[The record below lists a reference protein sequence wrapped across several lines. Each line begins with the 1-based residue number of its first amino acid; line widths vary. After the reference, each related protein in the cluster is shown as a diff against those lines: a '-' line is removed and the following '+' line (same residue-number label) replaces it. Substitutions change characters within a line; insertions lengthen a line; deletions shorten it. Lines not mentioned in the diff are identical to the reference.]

1 MKSFK
6 ISLNDVTL
14 VKEFVNLTG
23 KIVGDVTLKS
33 DRWAIDGKSIMG
45 ILSLDLRKELD
56 CEIEASESQI
66 KIFEDGLKSLH
77 LI

>member
-33 DRWAIDGKSIMG
+33 DRWVIDGKSIMG

-56 CEIEASESQI
+56 CEIEASEEQV

>member
-33 DRWAIDGKSIMG
+33 DRWVIDGKSIMG
-45 ILSLDLRKELD
+45 IFSLDLLQPIGVTIHTDD
-56 CEIEASESQI
+56 CEEI
-66 KIFEDGLKSLH
+66 LKDLDKF
-77 LI
+77 IVK

>member
-33 DRWAIDGKSIMG
+33 DRWVIDGKSIMG

-56 CEIEASESQI
+56 CEIEASEGQI